1 MPQPFTARD
10 HLPGTLPRSSSGA
23 LAQRIRQHLRTTP
36 QLPTPGSGHTRARWQ
51 ALSRLGAESLP
62 LAKVLE
68 AHYDALSIFSEAGQ
82 APPPAETVWAV
93 WAAGGP
99 SDTATYDANV
109 CSVSGIKPWCSAEL
123 EVVTHALVTVKRG
136 AQNPLAAVALTQ
148 GRFELDAS
156 QWHGPGMVGIP
167 TGSGQF
173 KNAPAALLGEP
184 EFYLQ
189 RPGFWHGGAGIAA
202 CWYGA
207 ATAIAE
213 HLRRSPRVMHN
224 PFSAAHLGAIDA
236 QLSAARLMLHD
247 LATTIDSAPTESH
260 QFAVIQLRSLMDRI
274 CRDVIER
281 AALAL
286 GPVSLCCDA
295 EHAQRCA
302 DLAAFI
308 RQSHAEK
315 DEQWLGEQ
323 LSAREATPWQL

>member
-1 MPQPFTARD
+1 
-10 HLPGTLPRSSSGA
+10 
-23 LAQRIRQHLRTTP
+23 
-36 QLPTPGSGHTRARWQ
+36 
-51 ALSRLGAESLP
+51 
-62 LAKVLE
+62 
-68 AHYDALSIFSEAGQ
+68 
-82 APPPAETVWAV
+82 
-93 WAAGGP
+93 
-99 SDTATYDANV
+99 
-109 CSVSGIKPWCSAEL
+109 
-123 EVVTHALVTVKRG
+123 
-136 AQNPLAAVALTQ
+136 
-148 GRFELDAS
+148 
-156 QWHGPGMVGIP
+156 MVGIP

-236 QLSAARLMLHD
+236 QLLAARLMLHD

>member
-1 MPQPFTARD
+1 MLPSVTALD
-10 HLPGTLPRSSSGA
+10 HARHES
-23 LAQRIRQHLRTTP
+23 RRQHRGSLSSRVLDHVRAVP
-36 QLPTPGSGHTRARWQ
+36 DLPWPGAGQTRARWR
-51 ALSRLGAESLP
+51 ALSALGAESLP

-68 AHYDALSIFSEAGQ
+68 AHYDALAILSEAGEP
-82 APPPAETVWAV
+82 APPAGTLWAV

-99 SDTATYDANV
+99 DDTVTYDHRLGAL
-109 CSVSGIKPWCSAEL
+109 SGTKPWCSADD
-123 EVVTHALVTVKRG
+123 VVTHALVTVTDGDKR
-136 AQNPLAAVALTQ
+136 PLAAVDLGA
-148 GRFELDAS
+148 GSFELDAG

-167 TGSGQF
+167 TGIGHFAS
-173 KNAPAALLGEP
+173 APARLVADAD
-184 EFYLQ
+184 FYLQ

-213 HLRRSPRVMHN
+213 QVRRSSRIVGN
-224 PFSAAHLGAIDA
+224 PFAAVHVAVIDE
-236 QLSAARLMLHD
+236 QLHVARLALCE
-247 LATTIDSAPTESH
+247 LAAQIDDAPGTDH
-260 QFAVIQLRSLMDRI
+260 RYAVTRLRCLMDRV
-274 CRDVIER
+274 CRDVLER

-308 RQSHAEK
+308 RQCHAEK

-323 LSAREATPWQL
+323 LHACERTPWSL